1 MIEKINGQLSSNI
14 SMDRILKDNNNKKV
28 TSFADTLKNY
38 IKSVNDDQINA
49 NKSIEKF
56 LRGEEKDIH
65 NTMISIEKADISL
78 QLFTQIRNKVIDA
91 YKELMRIQI

>member
-1 MIEKINGQLSSNI
+1 MIQKINGQIINNNF
-14 SMDRILKDNNNKKV
+14 DNNLKANKKV
-28 TSFADTLKNY
+28 NSFADTLKNY

-49 NKSIEKF
+49 NKSIERF

-78 QLFTQIRNKVIDA
+78 QLFTQIRNKIIDA
-91 YKELMRIQI
+91 YKEIMRIQI

>member
-1 MIEKINGQLSSNI
+1 MI
-14 SMDRILKDNNNKKV
+14 DRINNQLINNLNSTNLDKTPYSKKV
-28 TSFADTLKNY
+28 SSFADTLKNY

-49 NKSIEKF
+49 NKAIEKF

-78 QLFTQIRNKVIDA
+78 QLFTQIRNKLIDA
-91 YKELMRIQI
+91 YKEIIRIQI